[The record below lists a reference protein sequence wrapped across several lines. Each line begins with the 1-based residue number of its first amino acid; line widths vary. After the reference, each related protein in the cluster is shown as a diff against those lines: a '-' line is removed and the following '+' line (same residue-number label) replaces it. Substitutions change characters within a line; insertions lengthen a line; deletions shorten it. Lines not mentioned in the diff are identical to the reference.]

1 MSFPLTA
8 AKLQGYHPEQVDALM
23 SRVKKQF
30 DNPSAD
36 LVTARMLAVVKFD
49 LVPGGYQISAVD
61 SAIARVADTFEE
73 REIQK
78 EIQRVGR
85 GRIATELAASLRDL
99 KQVLEADPKAVF
111 SKAPGGY
118 SPKLVNALLRRI
130 IIKRSSLMA
139 PDPYELRTI
148 SLGRSGSGYDRGQV
162 DELLATVVTALHQ
175 QRILG

>member
-23 SRVKKQF
+23 SRVKSQF
-30 DNPSAD
+30 DNPSSD
-36 LVTARMLAVVKFD
+36 LVTASMLAVVKFD
-49 LVPGGYQISAVD
+49 LVPGGYQIPAVD

-78 EIQRVGR
+78 AIERLGR
-85 GRIATELAASLRDL
+85 GRIATDLAASLRDL
-99 KQVLEADPKAVF
+99 KQMLEADPKTVF
-111 SKAPGGY
+111 SKTPGGY
-118 SPKLVNALLRRI
+118 NPKMVNALLRRI
-130 IIKRSSLMA
+130 AIKRSSLTA
-139 PDPYELRTI
+139 PDSYELRTI

-162 DELLATVVTALHQ
+162 DEFLAAVVTALHQ